1 MPTQSRRAFPFA
13 QLESGLMLRG
23 ALYHRRGCKQTS
35 IYSNSMM
42 HILAFSSCV
51 CVFVLATACTCHFS

>member
-1 MPTQSRRAFPFA
+1 MPTQGRRAFPFA

-23 ALYHRRGCKQTS
+23 ALYRRGGCKQTS
-35 IYSNSMM
+35 ICSHSMM

-51 CVFVLATACTCHFS
+51 FVLATACACHFS